1 MSQSVGRHK
10 KVSYP
15 TYGRGVYW
23 HEELKD
29 FISRGGRVDKILRVA
44 RVVEAEPFLRDISTR
59 LIRRK
64 SLGCRFSK
72 LALNGSYGRLAYWK
86 QANSDLIM
94 SAKEFACS
102 EMLHS
107 FRAFQRYNDLILVE
121 AGHRERSRAEDANVA
136 AAAAVA
142 AKARVKLAGLL
153 DRLEASG
160 CVILAVETDSVYF
173 SGNPGHMEGYTFSKA
188 VSVDLKVR

>member
-1 MSQSVGRHK
+1 
-10 KVSYP
+10 
-15 TYGRGVYW
+15 
-23 HEELKD
+23 
-29 FISRGGRVDKILRVA
+29 
-44 RVVEAEPFLRDISTR
+44 
-59 LIRRK
+59 
-64 SLGCRFSK
+64 
-72 LALNGSYGRLAYWK
+72 
-86 QANSDLIM
+86 M

-102 EMLHS
+102 EVLHS

-121 AGHRERSRAEDANVA
+121 AGSRERSRAEDANVA

-188 VSVDLKVR
+188 TSVDLKVR